1 MKKLLILAFLISP
14 IFINSQELD
23 EAYLESLP
31 EDVREDVLEEMENQK
46 KDKEPVYRRPSTM
59 IEKQQALAEIL

>member
-14 IFINSQELD
+14 IFLYSQELD

-31 EDVREDVLEEMENQK
+31 EDVREDVLKEMENQK
-46 KDKEPVYRRPSTM
+46 KDQDPLLYKNRDP
-59 IEKQQALAEIL
+59 

>member
-14 IFINSQELD
+14 IFLYSQELD

-31 EDVREDVLEEMENQK
+31 EDVREDVLKEMENQK
-46 KDKEPVYRRPSTM
+46 KIRNLY
-59 IEKQQALAEIL
+59 IEDHPQWLRNSKL